1 MNKNFLFNLYILSFL
16 IALIAFSFKI
26 IDSYNNIKYKRE
38 VELTEIL
45 GSFLLSFACLLKL
58 PYLYQM
64 NNKLLLLIIFI
75 YFLGFLFTGIF
86 NLIAKFQE
94 KN

>member
-1 MNKNFLFNLYILSFL
+1 MNKNFSFNLYILAFI

-45 GSFLLSFACLLKL
+45 GSFLLSLVCLLKL
-58 PYLYQM
+58 PYLYQIY
-64 NNKLLLLIIFI
+64 NKLLLFIIFI
-75 YFLGFLFTGIF
+75 YFLGFLFTAIF
-86 NLIAKFQE
+86 NLIAKLRE